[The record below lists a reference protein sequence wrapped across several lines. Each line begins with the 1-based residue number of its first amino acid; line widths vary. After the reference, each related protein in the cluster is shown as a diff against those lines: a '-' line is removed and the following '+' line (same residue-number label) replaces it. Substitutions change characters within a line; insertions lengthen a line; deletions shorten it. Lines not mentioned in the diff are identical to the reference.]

1 MLLPRIQGMLSYMHS
16 RNGWYRLFLIS
27 IVSSHRRFT
36 PRECARI
43 MGFSNTFSLGKFIC
57 KKKEDTTES
66 FDDEAISTFNS
77 YIKENYYM
85 LGNAVCP
92 PVIAAISGSI
102 LACVFQEMN
111 DTSKGNNR
119 DWSSFGLFKGIE
131 LSISSLSPNG
141 KSYLLE
147 YLRKNNN

>member
-1 MLLPRIQGMLSYMHS
+1 
-16 RNGWYRLFLIS
+16 
-27 IVSSHRRFT
+27 
-36 PRECARI
+36 

-92 PVIAAISGSI
+92 PIIAAISGSI
-102 LACVFQEMN
+102 LACMFQEMEE
-111 DTSKGNNR
+111 TQKEVII
-119 DWSSFGLFKGIE
+119 DWSNVGLLKGIE
-131 LSISSLSPNG
+131 LSFSSLSPKG

-147 YLRKNNN
+147 YFRKSIH